1 MKKLILRKIG
11 PAWRFRFYHSFK
23 SSWLDAGANN
33 CGSGDESG
41 QGCQIINNTNFG
53 EINNL
58 LSQDRDMSY
67 IAGHYQMCLKIGD
80 GPQFPISQFFT
91 KSKKVTDLF
100 LGYDFRIDFLIT

>member
-1 MKKLILRKIG
+1 LG
-11 PAWRFRFYHSFK
+11 PHGGFDFIIRLSRLGWAQERIT
-23 SSWLDAGANN
+23 AVV
-33 CGSGDESG
+33 GSGDESG